1 MSTELDQAKAA
12 VDEAIQQ
19 IGVLSITAMGR
30 YSALLNALR
39 GFGSLD
45 DARYNFAMENSLL
58 EDAHKQWKLAVHAL
72 ERVIALDVLVNPET
86 GGHDQSPYIHGDG
99 TPIHPGCACDGS
111 KPFASMPFP
120 DDNPQSPTYFPR
132 PGVVELAHPDNV
144 AYEETIQARERAGDD
159 AAAVRAYYGTAGR

>member
-30 YSALLNALR
+30 YSVLLNALR

-86 GGHDQSPYIHGDG
+86 GGHDQTPYIHGDG

-111 KPFASMPFP
+111 TSI
-120 DDNPQSPTYFPR
+120 
-132 PGVVELAHPDNV
+132 AHPDDV
-144 AYEETIQARERAGDD
+144 IYEETVQALECADDD
-159 AAAVRAYYGTAGR
+159 AAAVRAYYSGAGR